1 MVGGIR
7 YELLAEEAVPS
18 TSLALANELLTE
30 AFGESRVQGKAW
42 ISRRPFY
49 RVLAWDGDVL
59 VGNEAGC
66 LVECKPPIV
75 IHGIADAAVRVGWR
89 SRGIARELGTHIHQE
104 AIRRG
109 AAAVIC
115 DTGALG
121 RVAVE
126 HEMRAVQ
133 PGELYLRRRFRRPLP
148 LVENWYV
155 RWHGEQIVPLTI
167 HGRV

>member
-1 MVGGIR
+1 MGGIR
-7 YELLAEEAVPS
+7 YELLAEEAVPDA
-18 TSLALANELLTE
+18 SLALANELLRE
-30 AFGESRVQGKAW
+30 AYGVGQVRNKPWVG
-42 ISRRPFY
+42 RRPIY

-66 LVECKPPIV
+66 LVECRPPIV
-75 IHGIADAAVRVGWR
+75 LHGIADAAVRVGWR
-89 SRGIARELGTHIHQE
+89 SQGIARELGNCIHQE

-121 RVAVE
+121 RVALE
-126 HEMRAVQ
+126 HGMRAVQ

-148 LVENWYV
+148 LVESWYV

-167 HGRV
+167 HGLV